1 MKRVG
6 LILSV
11 IFCGGLLM
19 FVPAKHYQR
28 AIADKILRFHV
39 IANSNSAQDQAL
51 KLKVRDCVIEYLS
64 GPLKACETKEESETV
79 ICSLL
84 PQIKEK
90 ASELVRRMG
99 YDYTI
104 EADVGEEYFPVKT
117 YGEMTFPRGYYE
129 SLTIR
134 IGSGAGRNWWC
145 VLFPNLCFTDA
156 VTAQMPEE
164 SEQLLSEQLDAQ
176 AYGSLYE
183 GERLQLRFKLAEWLR
198 ELF

>member
-6 LILSV
+6 LIVSV
-11 IFCGGLLM
+11 IFCGILLL

-64 GPLKACETKEESETV
+64 EPLKACETKEESETV
-79 ICSLL
+79 IDSLL
-84 PQIKEK
+84 PQIREK

-129 SLTIR
+129 ALTIR

-145 VLFPNLCFTDA
+145 VLFPKLCFTDA
-156 VTAQMPEE
+156 VTAQVPEE
-164 SEQLLSEQLDAQ
+164 SGQLLSKQLDAQ
-176 AYGSLYE
+176 AYESLYE
-183 GERLQLRFKLAEWLR
+183 GERVQIRFKLAEWLR